1 MEQWLLSIPRGVL
14 VTAVIIIAIV
24 FVLLQDPPHTI
35 CRTQIDRF
43 KYWQQGVIYK
53 LEGDKLSKAPAMQT
67 LLKNCK
73 KLSSPG
79 ACYGLFA
86 KTRVFLRDF
95 ELVSV
100 DCREDFAELTPV
112 KNTLFSVYSLMI
124 RLAWGDRPPD
134 VRQGNLLNWFSS
146 LEISLFCTI
155 KKHISALYGEQQLMA
170 LEQKTFKKLPGAENL
185 NEDQIREVSLVS
197 RNCQL

>member
-1 MEQWLLSIPRGVL
+1 MEQWLLSIPRGIL
-14 VTAVIIIAIV
+14 VTTVIIIAIV
-24 FVLLQDPPHTI
+24 FILLQAPPHTV

-53 LEGDKLSKAPAMQT
+53 LKSDKLNKAPAMQT

-95 ELVSV
+95 KLVSV
-100 DCREDFAELTPV
+100 DCREDFAKLTKV
-112 KNTLFSVYSLMI
+112 KNTLFAVYSLMI

-146 LEISLFCTI
+146 LEVSLFCEI
-155 KKHISALYGEQQLMA
+155 KTRISTLYGEQQLIG
-170 LEQKTFKKLPGAENL
+170 LEQNTFKKLPGAENL
-185 NEDQIREVSLVS
+185 DEDQIREVALVS
-197 RNCQL
+197 RNCHL